1 MDTWKEVKK
10 YTIPEL
16 VKLTT
21 RYHMALPAIGY
32 YYDEP
37 ITYGELYR
45 RIVSLS
51 QMLREYG
58 VRKGTKVAILGE
70 NSPNWVISYLST
82 VFLGGVAVPILTDF
96 HPHDISNII
105 RHSESE
111 VIFTTKNFFLKLKE
125 FDLGK
130 IRLFISLDDFEPDES
145 SIEVS
150 KFSSLIYKAR
160 DAVLSVAEKIGIIS
174 DEISPDDLAAMI
186 YTSGTTGNSKGVML
200 THKNI
205 VSNVTQVA
213 RLFDLNQKDRV
224 LSVLPLA
231 HSYEF
236 TLGLL
241 YSLSVGASI
250 YYLGRKPTPILV
262 EEACRRVKPTII
274 PAVPLLI
281 EKIYKSK
288 VKKALTEKKALAFA
302 SKLPVVSNLL
312 YSKIRKA
319 ILDFFGGEL
328 RCMTLGG
335 APLSR
340 EVEIFL
346 RKINFPYAVGYGL
359 TEASPLVSGS
369 LPSETKLGASGKVA
383 PEIEVRIVNAD
394 PLTGIG
400 EIWIKG
406 PNVMKGYY
414 KNENLTREVVTEDG
428 WLKTGDLGFVDSDGY
443 IYISG
448 RSKNMI
454 LTAAGENIYPE
465 NIEEKLNMHP
475 WVQESVVYEKSGKIV
490 AKVYLNYDAIADIL
504 EGKSDSEREIMMKEI
519 LRKIRDEVNSMLP
532 LYSRLSEIYE
542 FPEPFEKTPTNKV
555 KRYLYVD

>member
-130 IRLFISLDDFEPDES
+130 IRLFISLDDFVPDES

-262 EEACRRVKPTII
+262 EEACKRVKPTII

-302 SKLPVVSNLL
+302 SKLPVVGNLL

-346 RKINFPYAVGYGL
+346 KKINFPYAVGYGL

-394 PLTGIG
+394 PSTGIG

-414 KNENLTREVVTEDG
+414 KNEHLTREVLTEDG

-475 WVQESVVYEKSGKIV
+475 WVQESVVFEKSGKIV

-519 LRKIRDEVNSMLP
+519 LHKIRDEVNSMLP
-532 LYSRLSEIYE
+532 LFSRLSEIYE

>member
-130 IRLFISLDDFEPDES
+130 IRLFISLDDFVPDES

-262 EEACRRVKPTII
+262 EEACKRVKPTII

-302 SKLPVVSNLL
+302 SKLPVVGNLL

-346 RKINFPYAVGYGL
+346 KKINFPYAVGYGL

-394 PLTGIG
+394 PSTGIG

-414 KNENLTREVVTEDG
+414 KNEHLTREVLTEDG

-454 LTAAGENIYPE
+454 LTTAGENIYPE

-475 WVQESVVYEKSGKIV
+475 WVQESVVFEKSGKIV

-519 LRKIRDEVNSMLP
+519 LHKIRDEVNSMLP
-532 LYSRLSEIYE
+532 LFSRLSEIYE

>member
-130 IRLFISLDDFEPDES
+130 IRLFISLDDFVPDES

-262 EEACRRVKPTII
+262 EEACKRVKPTII

-302 SKLPVVSNLL
+302 SKLPVVGNLL

-346 RKINFPYAVGYGL
+346 KKINFPYAVGYGL

-394 PLTGIG
+394 PSTGIG

-414 KNENLTREVVTEDG
+414 KNEHLTREVLTEDG

-519 LRKIRDEVNSMLP
+519 LHKIRDEVNSMLP
-532 LYSRLSEIYE
+532 LFSRLSEIYE

>member
-130 IRLFISLDDFEPDES
+130 IRLFISLDDFVPDES

-174 DEISPDDLAAMI
+174 DEISSDDLAAMI

-262 EEACRRVKPTII
+262 EEACKRVKPTII

-302 SKLPVVSNLL
+302 SKLPVVGNLL

-346 RKINFPYAVGYGL
+346 KKINFPYAVGYGL

-394 PLTGIG
+394 PSTGIG

-414 KNENLTREVVTEDG
+414 KNEHLTREVVTEDG

-519 LRKIRDEVNSMLP
+519 LHKIRDEVNSMLP

>member
-1 MDTWKEVKK
+1 MDTWKEVRK

-21 RYHMALPAIGY
+21 RYHKALPAIGY

-37 ITYGELYR
+37 ISYGELYR

-130 IRLFISLDDFEPDES
+130 IRLFISLDDFVPDES
-145 SIEVS
+145 SVEVS

-262 EEACRRVKPTII
+262 EEACKRVKPTII

-302 SKLPVVSNLL
+302 SKLPVVGNLL

-346 RKINFPYAVGYGL
+346 KKINFPYAVGYGL

-394 PLTGIG
+394 PSTGIG

-414 KNENLTREVVTEDG
+414 KNEHLTREVVTENG

-519 LRKIRDEVNSMLP
+519 LHKIRDEVNSMLP
-532 LYSRLSEIYE
+532 LFSRLSEIYE

>member
-130 IRLFISLDDFEPDES
+130 IRLFISLDDFVPDES

-174 DEISPDDLAAMI
+174 DEISSDDLAAMI

-262 EEACRRVKPTII
+262 EEACKRVKPTII

-302 SKLPVVSNLL
+302 SKLPVVGNLL

-346 RKINFPYAVGYGL
+346 KKINFPYAVGYGL

-394 PLTGIG
+394 PSTGIG

-414 KNENLTREVVTEDG
+414 KNEHLTREVVTEDG
-428 WLKTGDLGFVDSDGY
+428 WLKT
-443 IYISG
+443 
-448 RSKNMI
+448 
-454 LTAAGENIYPE
+454 
-465 NIEEKLNMHP
+465 
-475 WVQESVVYEKSGKIV
+475 
-490 AKVYLNYDAIADIL
+490 
-504 EGKSDSEREIMMKEI
+504 
-519 LRKIRDEVNSMLP
+519 
-532 LYSRLSEIYE
+532 
-542 FPEPFEKTPTNKV
+542 
-555 KRYLYVD
+555 

>member
-1 MDTWKEVKK
+1 MDTWKEVRK

-21 RYHMALPAIGY
+21 RYHKALPAIGY

-37 ITYGELYR
+37 ISYGELYR

-130 IRLFISLDDFEPDES
+130 IRLFISLDDFVPDES
-145 SIEVS
+145 SVEVS

-262 EEACRRVKPTII
+262 EEACKRVKPTII

-302 SKLPVVSNLL
+302 SKLPVVGNLL

-346 RKINFPYAVGYGL
+346 KKINFPYAVGYGL

-394 PLTGIG
+394 PSTGIG

-414 KNENLTREVVTEDG
+414 KNEHLTREVVTENG

-519 LRKIRDEVNSMLP
+519 LHKIRDEVNSMLP
-532 LYSRLSEIYE
+532 LFSRLSEIYE
-542 FPEPFEKTPTNKV
+542 FPEPFEKTPPNKV